1 MFFENN
7 LFPIVDSCIMTVD
20 NTTVEGTECT
30 IRFYFLG
37 RKSVRKGFNTLFMNL
52 IRKK

>member
-1 MFFENN
+1 
-7 LFPIVDSCIMTVD
+7 MTVD

>member
-1 MFFENN
+1 
-7 LFPIVDSCIMTVD
+7 MTVD

-37 RKSVRKGFNTLFMNL
+37 RKSVRKGFNPQIRNL
-52 IRKK
+52 